1 MTHGV
6 PRSKHSPPR
15 VHETK
20 LSVLYKAKDYVC
32 FEIRI
37 EHKNTLREHYEE
49 FFNVK
54 PGGT

>member
-1 MTHGV
+1 VTHGV